1 MEWWMWIV
9 LGLALLMLEMA
20 TPGGFYFIFFGASA
34 LLVGVLD
41 LVGRYHVGLDGVDVV
56 LHFCRRN
63 NGSVS
68 ESACSHRFGPK
79 TSQRRSRHPCR

>member
-1 MEWWMWIV
+1 MEWWMWAV

-34 LLVGVLD
+34 FLVGALD
-41 LVGRYHVGLDGVDVV
+41 LLGDYHVGLAGVDVV

-63 NGSVS
+63 NGSFP
-68 ESACSHRFGPK
+68 SASAQSLRRENA
-79 TSQRRSRHPCR
+79 QRRSRHTYR